1 MSGSDNNRNGHLV
14 LCFGKTMKTK
24 PSSAVLVFLILA
36 VLAFLILMVPC
47 ASAWG
52 GDRETVQLESQLE
65 ALQDQMMRMQLV
77 FDEHIGSMGRL
88 NERNADAVN
97 SLSTTLT
104 RLQAAL
110 DREQVNSSNR
120 RDRISAQIQELND
133 TLDELK
139 ARLAKL
145 SKQLQDL
152 DGMRQDSKMR
162 NQKSR

>member
-1 MSGSDNNRNGHLV
+1 MSGSDNNGNGHLV
-14 LCFGKTMKTK
+14 PCFGKTMKTK

-120 RDRISAQIQELND
+120 RDQISAQIQGLND